1 MNGLLYSGNYPEDI
15 KKLNDAE
22 LEQLSGEIRE
32 RLVEIVS
39 KTGGHLAS
47 NLGIVELTLALYS
60 FLDPYKDRII
70 WDVGHQSYVHKILT
84 GRNEQM
90 ETIRQLG
97 GLSGFPKTS
106 ESDADAFNTGHSST
120 SVSAALGM
128 CRARDLK
135 GENYNVVAV
144 IGDGSLTGGMAL
156 EAINDA
162 GRTNTKLTVIIN
174 DNGMSI
180 DQNVGGMSKRLSK
193 IRSRRGY
200 LKAKKGVKSVLAKIP
215 RIGKPLDRAMH
226 KIKESI
232 KSYFVDS
239 KLFEDFGFKHFGP
252 VDGHNIKA
260 MKVVLEQAF
269 ETNGPTIIHVVT
281 KKGKGYAPA
290 EENPS
295 AFHGTNPFDKETGKT
310 VTDNTISFSKTF
322 GTKLKYMAEEDK
334 DIVAVTAAMPTGT
347 GLSIFKKE
355 FPERYFDVGIAEQH
369 AVTLCSGMS
378 KGGLKPYVAIYSTF
392 LQRAY
397 DQLLHDAAIQD
408 VPMVIGVD
416 RAGVC
421 GPDGETHQGI
431 YDLSYLNHL
440 PNVTVAAPCCA
451 EELAQMMDI
460 SKGVFEKDSKMLKG
474 PFAIRYPAKD
484 AYSFDRDFFKK
495 NPVEYGKGVFMNY
508 APIVSFD
515 IVIIAIGKMVE
526 TAMNSVAEL
535 RKRGIRALCFN
546 ARFLAPLDDENIL
559 QAIEKCGA
567 AITIEDGVKCGGLGS
582 SVAELLASKGI
593 VVPFNMIGLPDE
605 TIPHG
610 KIGEIHKIY
619 GMDAMSLSDAA
630 EKLVKAKKKQDAE
643 N

>member
-1 MNGLLYSGNYPEDI
+1 MNGLLNTGNFPEDI
-15 KKLNDAE
+15 KKLNNEE
-22 LEQLSGEIRE
+22 LEKLSGEIRE
-32 RLVEIVS
+32 RLVEVVS

-47 NLGIVELTLALYS
+47 NLGVVELTLALYS
-60 FLDPYKDRII
+60 FINPYKDRVV
-70 WDVGHQSYVHKILT
+70 WDVGHQTYVHKILT
-84 GRNEQM
+84 GRNDEM
-90 ETIRQLG
+90 NTIRQYG
-97 GLSGFPKTS
+97 GLSGFPKAS

-120 SVSAALGM
+120 SISAALGM

-135 GENYNVVAV
+135 GEDYKVVAV

-162 GRTNTKLTVIIN
+162 GRTNTKLTVILN

-180 DQNVGGMSKRLSK
+180 AKNVGGMSTHLGK
-193 IRSRRGY
+193 IRSKRGY
-200 LKAKKGVKSVLAKIP
+200 LKAKKGVKSVLARIP
-215 RIGKPLDRAMH
+215 GIGKPIDRAMH
-226 KIKESI
+226 KLKESI
-232 KSYFVDS
+232 KSFFVDS

-252 VDGHNIKA
+252 VDGHNISA

-269 ETNGPTIIHVVT
+269 EYDGPSIIHVVT
-281 KKGKGYAPA
+281 KKGRGYEPA
-290 EENPS
+290 EKNPA
-295 AFHGTNPFDKETGKT
+295 AFHGTNPFDPETGKT
-310 VTDNTISFSKTF
+310 ATDNTISFSKTF

-347 GLSIFKKE
+347 GLSIFEKE
-355 FPERYFDVGIAEQH
+355 FPERFFDVGIAEQH
-369 AVTLCSGMS
+369 AVTLCAGMS
-378 KGGLKPYVAIYSTF
+378 KGGLKPYIALYSTF

-408 VPMVIGVD
+408 VPMVVGVD

-421 GPDGETHQGI
+421 GPDGETHQGV

-460 SKGVFEKDSKMLKG
+460 SKGVFEKNSNMLKG

-484 AYSFDRDFFKK
+484 TYSFDRDFFEK
-495 NPVEYGKGVFMNY
+495 NPVEYGKGVFMNF

-515 IVIIAIGKMVE
+515 IVIVAIGKMVE
-526 TAMNSVAEL
+526 TAMNAVAEL

-546 ARFLAPLDDENIL
+546 ARFLAPLDEENIL

-567 AITIEDGVKCGGLGS
+567 VITIEDGVKCGGLGT

-610 KIGEIHKIY
+610 KISEIHHKY
-619 GMDAMSLSDAA
+619 GMDAEALADAA
-630 EKLVKAKKKQDAE
+630 EKLVAAKHKKDVQD
-643 N
+643 